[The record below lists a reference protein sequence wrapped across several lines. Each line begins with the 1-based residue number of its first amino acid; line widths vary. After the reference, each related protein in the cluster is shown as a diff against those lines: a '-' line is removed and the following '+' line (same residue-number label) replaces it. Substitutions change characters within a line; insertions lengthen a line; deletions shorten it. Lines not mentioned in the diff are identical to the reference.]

1 MTRIFAVVITGFGL
15 AIIVV
20 TLANGGSAGAVGIW
34 LGLVFTALGIG
45 RLYLSLRRRYG
56 VIDPFAAAPSGS
68 PITSRWLGV
77 PLLFAVAYS
86 AVGFSLF
93 FALGLV
99 ADRGLGLTPLIFLG
113 VGLVFLLNTLTY
125 VEGEA
130 MLPER
135 GGSATFARDAFRN
148 ELVSFIAGWAILIDY
163 VIVIA
168 LAALSV
174 PHYLTPI
181 WSGFTD
187 TGPEIVTGAAV
198 IVLTA
203 ALTIAGVTGARRGR
217 LLGVISIAGVGLLL
231 AVIVVG
237 LLTSFDLDVLTSE
250 LDPFDPAGNPSL
262 DDLIYAGVIATV
274 AFAGIEAAANLAPD
288 IDSAPIDLR
297 KLVVAAAT
305 LVPLIYVG
313 VSVVALMAVPVVPT
327 PDGPQ
332 TALGTTYL
340 ENPVL
345 GVVENFDPGWV
356 STVMQ
361 VGVVLVV
368 PAALIWAANTAMLGL
383 SRHVYVL
390 ATNRQ
395 IPSWLGKL
403 NDRFRTPHVAIV
415 LAAIAAI
422 GLIVP
427 ADVDLLGGLFAFG
440 ATIAFTIAHLSII
453 RLRIDAPDAPRP
465 FRIPFD
471 VDLFGGRVPLP
482 TLVAAALTALAW
494 LSVIVYHDSARWVG
508 GAWMIFGLV
517 AYVIYR
523 KGFEGTPL
531 TERVEVPEG
540 ALVKDLGEVEY
551 GDILVPVFGTPLD
564 DDIVGTAGRLAQAA
578 DRPDET
584 PPRLEVIYVIDLP
597 LTVPLDS
604 PPPPD
609 RAAAANAALER
620 ARQVGEEYETVEV
633 HPSVIRARTIGGG
646 IVDAARDRGVEMIVM
661 GAEPPT
667 RIKGGAIL
675 GGVGGARPAEIG
687 PVTEYVLRRAPCR
700 VLVTAPQSD
709 GSKRASAGRG
719 ASADQEIGRE
729 GGLPVPE

>member
-1 MTRIFAVVITGFGL
+1 M
-15 AIIVV
+15 
-20 TLANGGSAGAVGIW
+20 
-34 LGLVFTALGIG
+34 
-45 RLYLSLRRRYG
+45 
-56 VIDPFAAAPSGS
+56 IDPFKSSQDRS
-68 PITSRWLGV
+68 PLTSRWLGV

-130 MLPER
+130 MVPER
-135 GGSATFARDAFRN
+135 GGSATFARHAFHN

-163 VIVIA
+163 VIVVA

-181 WSGFTD
+181 WSGFSD
-187 TGPEIVTGAAV
+187 TAPEIVTGTLV
-198 IVLTA
+198 VLLTVF
-203 ALTIAGVTGARRGR
+203 LTITSFTGVNRQR
-217 LLGVISIAGVGLLL
+217 LLGLISIAGVGLLL

-237 LLTSFDLDVLTSE
+237 LITSWDPSALTAELNLFTSPTLEDV
-250 LDPFDPAGNPSL
+250 
-262 DDLIYAGVIATV
+262 IYAGVIATV

-288 IDSAPIDLR
+288 IRTAPVDLR
-297 KLVVAAAT
+297 KLVVAAAL

-327 PDGPQ
+327 ADGPQ

-345 GVVENFDPGWV
+345 GVVESFEPGWL
-356 STVMQ
+356 SSLMQ
-361 VGVVLVV
+361 AAVVAVV

-383 SRHVYVL
+383 SRHVYTL

-403 NDRFRTPHVAIV
+403 NRRYQTPYVAIIV
-415 LAAIAAI
+415 AGAFAI
-422 GLIVP
+422 GLLAP
-427 ADVDLLGGLFAFG
+427 TDVALLGGLFAFG
-440 ATIAFTIAHLSII
+440 ATIAFTIAHASII
-453 RLRIDAPDAPRP
+453 RMRITEPDRPRP

-471 VDLFGGRVPLP
+471 VSFMGARVPLP
-482 TLVAAALTALAW
+482 TLLAAVLTALAW
-494 LSVIVYHDSARWVG
+494 ISVIAFHETARWVG
-508 GAWMIFGLV
+508 GGWMVFGLV

-523 KGFEGTPL
+523 KGVEGMTL
-531 TERVEVPEG
+531 TERVEVPAA
-540 ALVKDLGEVEY
+540 ALVKDVGAPEY
-551 GDILVPVFGTPLD
+551 GDILVPVFGTKLD
-564 DDIVGTAGRLAQAA
+564 DDIVGTAGRLAAA
-578 DRPDET
+578 TDRSGGT
-584 PPRLEVIYVIDLP
+584 PPRLEVVYVLDLP

-604 PPPPD
+604 PPPPE
-609 RAAAANAALER
+609 RAEAANAALER
-620 ARQVGEEYETVEV
+620 AKEVGEEYETVEV
-633 HPSVIRARTIGGG
+633 HPSVIRARSIGAG
-646 IVDAARDRGVEMIVM
+646 IVEAARAREVEVIVM

-667 RIKGGAIL
+667 RIRGGAIL
-675 GGVGGARPAEIG
+675 GGIGGSRPAEIG

-700 VLVTAPQSD
+700 VLVTAPATD
-709 GSKRASAGRG
+709 GARRLRAGS
-719 ASADQEIGRE
+719 E
-729 GGLPVPE
+729 